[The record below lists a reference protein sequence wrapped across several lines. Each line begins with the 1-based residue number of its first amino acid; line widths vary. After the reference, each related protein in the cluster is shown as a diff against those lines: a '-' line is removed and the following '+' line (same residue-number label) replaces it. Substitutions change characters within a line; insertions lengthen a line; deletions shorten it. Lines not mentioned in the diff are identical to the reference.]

1 MAAAIAAVTPDP
13 DVASKLPAGLQV
25 AINAGV
31 LLATVVASIIAAI
44 RRPHEEGPTP
54 QKTDVLV
61 TAASLADT
69 KPLREAVDEL
79 RRLASA
85 QLEANAVA
93 RDLLQTLRD
102 IRETMQA
109 SAVEERVE
117 REVHNRMAAVIAKYP
132 ADGHK

>member
-1 MAAAIAAVTPDP
+1 VTPDP
-13 DVASKLPAGLQV
+13 DVAEKLPAGVQV

-31 LLATVVASIIAAI
+31 LLATVIASIIAAI
-44 RRPHEEGPTP
+44 RRPREEEPSL
-54 QKTDVLV
+54 QKTDMLV
-61 TAASLADT
+61 TAATLADT

-85 QLEANAVA
+85 HLEANAVA

-117 REVHNRMAAVIAKYP
+117 REVHTRMAAVIAKYP
-132 ADGHK
+132 AEGHK

>member
-1 MAAAIAAVTPDP
+1 MADP
-13 DVASKLPAGLQV
+13 DVAAKLPAGLQV

-31 LLATVVASIIAAI
+31 LLATVLASIIAAV
-44 RRPHEEGPTP
+44 RRTNDETPTP

-85 QLEANAVA
+85 QLEANACA

-109 SAVEERVE
+109 TAVEERVE

-132 ADGHK
+132 VESHK

>member
-1 MAAAIAAVTPDP
+1 MTPDP
-13 DVASKLPAGLQV
+13 DVASRLPAGLQV

-31 LLATVVASIIAAI
+31 LLATVVASVVAAV
-44 RRPHEEGPTP
+44 RRPHEDESLPR
-54 QKTDVLV
+54 KTDVLV
-61 TAASLADT
+61 TAATLADT

-132 ADGHK
+132 VERP